1 MLVRA
6 FDLRDDGTPLN
17 WNDVKET
24 DWHYT
29 VIAAAKQA
37 GLVQGTGKDR
47 FEPNRPITRQEMAV
61 MAAKALGAF
70 TSTPAAANAESV
82 LVRFK
87 DREAIASYA
96 AKAVAMLAQAGI
108 VKGTGSGLFYP
119 KGEGNRA
126 QAAVIDW
133 NIVQKKE

>member
-1 MLVRA
+1 MDGKFRPLKAVTRAEFAAMLVRA
-6 FDLRDDGTPLN
+6 FDLRDDGTPLD

-61 MAAKALGAF
+61 MAAKALAVF
-70 TSTPAAANAESV
+70 TSTPAAADAESV
-82 LVRFK
+82 LARF
-87 DREAIASYA
+87 RI
-96 AKAVAMLAQAGI
+96 
-108 VKGTGSGLFYP
+108 
-119 KGEGNRA
+119 GNRLLPMPPRRLRCSHR
-126 QAAVIDW
+126 QAS
-133 NIVQKKE
+133 